1 MAESNFRSA
10 LFDHA
15 MTDEIMSNVHYLNNT
30 QRSDGVQMEL
40 MVSKNVESENLIFR
54 LSSRMKMLMALL
66 GAGILG
72 VIACVFAML
81 NTRESAD
88 TMQQIGL
95 SRAANS
101 LENILS
107 LLAYPILLF
116 MILFVAYASVQ
127 VYKEYRTVYNPKNY
141 GRSRKR

>member
-1 MAESNFRSA
+1 
-10 LFDHA
+10 
-15 MTDEIMSNVHYLNNT
+15 
-30 QRSDGVQMEL
+30 MEL

-81 NTRESAD
+81 NTSESAD

>member
-1 MAESNFRSA
+1 
-10 LFDHA
+10 
-15 MTDEIMSNVHYLNNT
+15 MSNVHYLNNT

-81 NTRESAD
+81 NTSESAD

-107 LLAYPILLF
+107 LLAHPILLF

>member
-1 MAESNFRSA
+1 
-10 LFDHA
+10 

-81 NTRESAD
+81 NTSESAD

-107 LLAYPILLF
+107 LLAHPILLF

-127 VYKEYRTVYNPKNY
+127 VCKEYRTVYNPKNY